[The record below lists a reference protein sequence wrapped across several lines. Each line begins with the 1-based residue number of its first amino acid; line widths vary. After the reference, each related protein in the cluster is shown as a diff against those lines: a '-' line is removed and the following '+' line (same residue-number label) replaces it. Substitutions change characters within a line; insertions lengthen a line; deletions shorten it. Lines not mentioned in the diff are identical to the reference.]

1 MTGGKVQPINPI
13 WSQNFIPNFLNR
25 FILKTTTLF
34 ISVLES
40 KMVHN
45 IKTAETYSILSLIQ
59 SMSKKKK
66 QSMQTHSIL
75 YILRFIMTV

>member
-66 QSMQTHSIL
+66 KSMQTHSIL